1 MNFKT
6 YSSKKGLSHMNSPRL
21 KVVLCASASGL
32 HRMAYQEWGDPS
44 NPDVVLCVHGL
55 TRNSR
60 DFDSLA
66 QKLQHRY
73 RVICPDVVGRGLSD
87 WLLNP
92 MGYQVAQYAADMV
105 SLLNQVQP
113 GSLRWV
119 GTSMGGLIGMTYAG
133 MLAAHAAMPALQQG
147 LHIPPAQ
154 VNHPL
159 PPSTFPIHKLVLNDV
174 GPHIEPESL
183 ARIGQYTSLPTTFQ
197 TFNEC
202 VAYTQTIAASFG
214 PHTPEQWRQ
223 LTQYYFIEVNGQWV
237 KHYDPNIGQAFVA
250 ITPEMWKQSE
260 QWLWGAYASI
270 SVPNLIIHGADSDLL
285 SFDTVA
291 HMLKVNS
298 FAQVYTVDGVGHA
311 PTIMNEEQ
319 ITAVEKFLNDE

>member
-1 MNFKT
+1 
-6 YSSKKGLSHMNSPRL
+6 MNSPRL
-21 KVVLCASASGL
+21 KIVVCASASGL
-32 HRMAYQEWGDPS
+32 HRMAYQEWGDPNNS
-44 NPDVVLCVHGL
+44 DVVLCVHGL

-66 QKLQHRY
+66 QRLQHRY

-87 WLLNP
+87 WLMNP

-113 GSLRWV
+113 GTLRWV

-133 MLAAHAAMPALQQG
+133 MLAARAAMPVMQQG
-147 LHIPPAQ
+147 SHIPPAQ
-154 VNHPL
+154 IKHPL
-159 PPSTFPIHKLVLNDV
+159 PETAYPLHKLVLNDV

-183 ARIGQYTSLPTTFQ
+183 VRIGQYTNLPTTFH

-202 VAYTQTIAASFG
+202 VAYTQNVAASFG

-223 LTQYYFIEVNGQWV
+223 LTQYYFIEVEGQWV
-237 KHYDPNIGQAFVA
+237 KHYDPNIGQTFAA
-250 ITPEMWKQSE
+250 LTPELWKQSE

-270 SVPNLIIHGADSDLL
+270 QTPNLIIRGAVSDLL
-285 SFDTVA
+285 STDTVE
-291 HMLKVNS
+291 HMLKLNAH
-298 FAQVYTVDGVGHA
+298 AQIYTVEGVGHA
-311 PTIMNEEQ
+311 PTLMNEEQ
-319 ITAVEKFLNDE
+319 INRVEQFLHDD